1 MRRDDH
7 AGGEQLVEDFHQ
19 KDAKEMHFKTLADGV
34 KHFKETEK
42 GRESMCEAVE
52 KYAEEYAEEYA
63 EKKMLEGVKNLM
75 KSAHVSLE
83 QAIQLLG
90 LKGTTKEYILSQLQ
104 K

>member
-1 MRRDDH
+1 MRWDDR

-19 KDAKEMHFKTLADGV
+19 KDAKEMHFK
-34 KHFKETEK
+34 ETEE
-42 GRESMCEAVE
+42 GRENMCEAVE

-90 LKGTTKEYILSQLQ
+90 LKGSTKEYILSQLQ